1 MWGNSRVRRKDFWT
15 EEIAKEWTETMENM
29 QRRLISC
36 YNCPMTCGAT
46 IQPPGKPTYMMKCFS
61 KLTYTMAAF
70 SDLEF
75 GLGIA
80 QSATEY
86 GVDGFS
92 TPQVMAFAL
101 ELLEAEES
109 TRKPLGWGPYVI
121 EEWEAGE
128 SITLVKNRFYFRE
141 ALETVN
147 QGLGTD

>member
-1 MWGNSRVRRKDFWT
+1 
-15 EEIAKEWTETMENM
+15 
-29 QRRLISC
+29 
-36 YNCPMTCGAT
+36 
-46 IQPPGKPTYMMKCFS
+46 MMKCFS

-101 ELLEAEES
+101 ELYENGILTDDDVSSDGVHLMPGSVYPRLLAKMSHVLDYGRAEF
-109 TRKPLGWGPYVI
+109 PL
-121 EEWEAGE
+121 
-128 SITLVKNRFYFRE
+128 
-141 ALETVN
+141 
-147 QGLGTD
+147 